1 MKKSILLILLSFN
14 FFTFSQ
20 NSQQTELPFIE
31 VTGTAKREI
40 EPNLIYISI
49 TLTEKSID
57 NKKFWLYVEYSG

>member
-31 VTGTAKREI
+31 VTGTPAPTRI
-40 EPNLIYISI
+40 PARAN
-49 TLTEKSID
+49 
-57 NKKFWLYVEYSG
+57 